1 MLTRTNYQ
9 EWALLMWVNMEAQG
23 FWHAIEPD
31 DDDDIVKYHED
42 RLALSA
48 ILRSVP
54 NEMLGSQM
62 HGTLRLGGGKNST
75 CGRPACA

>member
-1 MLTRTNYQ
+1 
-9 EWALLMWVNMEAQG
+9 MWVNMEAQG
-23 FWHAIEPD
+23 FWHTIEP

-42 RLALSA
+42 RLALAA

-54 NEMLGSQM
+54 NEMLGSQV
-62 HGTLRLGGGKNST
+62 HGTLRLGGGQNST